1 MRGRKLRTA
10 LLRGVLLAAIAAC
23 AAAPVWAAGAA
34 PSPGIMI
41 TAVSRNESVL
51 AGGISTGQWTPDG
64 LAVVEPMAWLSP
76 SGQWTDLPCNY
87 RWVTDADLGLCK
99 AFAQSYLAAPH
110 AYTMV
115 SAAGFGG
122 TLLAPPMELGN
133 CDSFGTTAAYTGVVV
148 EDGAVAASDPGQF
161 LSPPALVP
169 ETNAGYGALF
179 RAFAVAVPMP
189 ATRLLG
195 VRFFHLTLDGQAL
208 VVAQRSFLDFAN
220 AGPSDASTVRLIFAI
235 GEMQG
240 RHFHLLFWKQNETE
254 ENEQVLG
261 TVRLRNGAQFLL
273 TSVNTPE
280 AQFFRAYTVRDGQL
294 RLVFQGGGY
303 SC

>member
-1 MRGRKLRTA
+1 MRGRKLRAA
-10 LLRGVLLAAIAAC
+10 LLWGFFLAGIAVCAAVPVLAA
-23 AAAPVWAAGAA
+23 AA

-41 TAVSRNESVL
+41 TAVSRNDSVL
-51 AGGISTGQWTPDG
+51 AGGISTGKWTPDG

-122 TLLAPPMELGN
+122 TLLTPPMELGN
-133 CDSFGTTAAYTGVVV
+133 CDSFGATAAYTGVVV
-148 EDGAVAASDPGQF
+148 EDGAVAASDPRQF
-161 LSPPALVP
+161 LLPPALVP
-169 ETNAGYGALF
+169 EANAGYGMLF
-179 RAFAVAVPMP
+179 HAFAAVVPVP
-189 ATRLLG
+189 AARMQG

-208 VVAQRSFLDFAN
+208 VVAQRSFEDFAN
-220 AGPSDASTVRLIFAI
+220 AGLSDASTVRLIFAI

-240 RHFHLLFWKQNETE
+240 RHFHLLFWKRNETE

-261 TVRLRNGAQFLL
+261 TVRLRSGVQFLL

-280 AQFFRAYTVRDGQL
+280 AQFFRAYTVRNGQL
-294 RLVFQGGGY
+294 QMVFQGGGY